1 MTELESII
9 RKTAGECTEF
19 AVSLGNT
26 SLRVF
31 SNGHGFGGHR
41 FFARQAFLSNAAA
54 TDFEVWC
61 IHDGDG
67 SIASILSAYPACKSH
82 RARAF
87 AAGYFATDHFG
98 KPVLLHQFG
107 RRYYMVGVRLERP
120 FWSFL
125 IKAIIFYASLER
137 KQLFLKGAAVVVKG
151 VATLV
156 VGRGGGGKTTLV
168 QALCHHGASFVTN
181 SHAVLEGDKI
191 IGVLSTM
198 RVRDIDHGVEVG
210 YPALTL
216 GERLV
221 DPSDW
226 FPNVTTEPLPLQRVM
241 IVDYVPHREEG
252 VRKLLPELALGFL
265 DQFALGVNVYRLE
278 EELLEHCE
286 GDLVR
291 FGRETSTLRKHL
303 AELTDRLPCYVVRT
317 DAQDPGKLKS
327 LLTHLGNE

>member
-1 MTELESII
+1 MTELENII

-31 SNGHGFGGHR
+31 SNGYGFGGHR
-41 FFARQAFLSNAAA
+41 FFARQAFLSDEAA

-61 IHDGDG
+61 INDADG
-67 SIASILSAYPACKSH
+67 STASILSTYPACNSH

-98 KPVLLHQFG
+98 EPVLLYQFG

-125 IKAIIFYASLER
+125 LKVIIFYASLEQ

-168 QALCHHGASFVTN
+168 QALCRQGASFVTN
-181 SHAVLEGDKI
+181 SHAVLDGNRI

-198 RVRDIDHGVEVG
+198 RVRDIDQRVEVG
-210 YPALTL
+210 YPALNL

-221 DPSDW
+221 DPTDL
-226 FPNVTTEPLPLQRVM
+226 FPHVTTKPVPLQRVV
-241 IVDYVPHREEG
+241 IVDYVPYHEEG
-252 VRKLLPELALGFL
+252 VRQLLPELALSFL

-286 GDLVR
+286 RDLVR
-291 FGRETSTLRKHL
+291 FGREILALRKQL
-303 AELTDRLPCYVVRT
+303 ADLTNRLPCYVVRT
-317 DAQDPGKLKS
+317 DAQDPSKLQR
-327 LLTHLGNE
+327 LLTHLGVE